1 MYNMSKTI
9 TIAAAAMLLSA
20 AGAIAQNNVFAYNMP
35 AKHKTAS
42 HAVVEEAPAG
52 FKVKLTQS
60 SKDSLV
66 FRLSLENATA
76 ERVVLMIK
84 DKNANVLHREVIP
97 ATPVYVGR
105 YNLQGLE
112 DGNYTF
118 ELRNGKDKIAQKT
131 IEIRTELA
139 VNRIGS
145 VQ

>member
-9 TIAAAAMLLSA
+9 TIAAAAMLLTVT
-20 AGAIAQNNVFAYNMP
+20 GAVAQNNVFASNTP
-35 AKHKTAS
+35 RTAS
-42 HAVVEEAPAG
+42 HKVAEETPAG
-52 FKVKLTQS
+52 FKVQLIQS

-66 FRLSLENATA
+66 FRLNLENPTA
-76 ERVVLMIK
+76 DKVVLMIK
-84 DKNANVLHREVIP
+84 DKNNNLLHREVIP

-118 ELRNGKDKIAQKT
+118 ELRNGRERIAQKT
-131 IEIRTELA
+131 IEIKTELA

>member
-9 TIAAAAMLLSA
+9 AIAAAAMLFTT
-20 AGAIAQNNVFAYNMP
+20 AGAFAQNNVFAYNTP
-35 AKHKTAS
+35 AKNRTAA
-42 HAVVEEAPAG
+42 HAFVEEAPTG
-52 FKVKLTQS
+52 FKVQLTQS

-97 ATPVYVGR
+97 ATPVYIGR

-118 ELRNGKDKIAQKT
+118 ELRNGKDRIAQRT

>member
-9 TIAAAAMLLSA
+9 TIAAAAMLLSV
-20 AGAIAQNNVFAYNMP
+20 AGAVAQNNVFAYNMP
-35 AKHKTAS
+35 VKNRATSHHTA
-42 HAVVEEAPAG
+42 EEAPAG

-60 SKDSLV
+60 NRDSLV
-66 FRLSLENATA
+66 FRLSLENPTA
-76 ERVVLMIK
+76 EKVVLVIK
-84 DKNANVLHREVIP
+84 DRNSNVLHREVIP
-97 ATPVYVGR
+97 ATPVYIGR

-118 ELRNGKDKIAQKT
+118 ELRNGRDRIAQKT
-131 IEIRTELA
+131 IEIKTELA